1 MLSAQTTIADCL
13 HLIRSRYL
21 ETPGLCLTKDQVQ
34 HLWRLDSVTCDALV
48 DALIDV
54 RFLRRTAQGA
64 YERERAG

>member
-13 HLIRSRYL
+13 HLIRARYL
-21 ETPGLCLTKDQVQ
+21 AIPGLCLTKDQVQ
-34 HLWRLDSVTCDALV
+34 QLWRLDAVTCDALV

-54 RFLRRTAQGA
+54 RFLRRTDQGA